1 MLEDVPGERIQRQEQ
16 RWAWA
21 RRDMD
26 HAQQLHFEGRGIAS
40 SVYMPAGGTDARE
53 ALLGGVG
60 DPENGAGMGG
70 ARVLEAPGQRED
82 ASEPLGNG
90 QVVLGRQIV
99 LVPEDQQPVNV
110 GRVRAPRSGPGPRTL
125 RAAPK

>member
-1 MLEDVPGERIQRQEQ
+1 M
-16 RWAWA
+16 
-21 RRDMD
+21 
-26 HAQQLHFEGRGIAS
+26 
-40 SVYMPAGGTDARE
+40 
-53 ALLGGVG
+53 
-60 DPENGAGMGG
+60 
-70 ARVLEAPGQRED
+70 LEAPGQRED

-110 GRVRAPRSGPGPRTL
+110 GRVRAPRSGPGPRTF